1 MLPTNAAQLAKRA
14 VTAQARR
21 ERRKHDAFV
30 RHELCFPVADGDYF
44 AHRSA
49 GKRRVLRSTR
59 MTASRDL
66 AARFEAYADWRRR
79 LSAGISSLHAWLQQQ
94 DLADAQADVKVQQVL
109 ERLQQDKLVVAF
121 VAEFSRG
128 KSELINAIFFADFGQ
143 RLLPSSAGRTT
154 MCPTE
159 LLHDP
164 SREPSIRLLPIETRL
179 NEATVSEF
187 KNYADEWVTFA
198 LDLGSAD
205 RMAET
210 LARVSQVKR
219 VPVALARKYGLFT
232 DDDDDILAALE
243 RGDEGSVDIPCWRH
257 AEINFPHPLLQ
268 QGLVVLDTP
277 GLNAIGT
284 EPELTL
290 NLLPNAHAVLFL
302 LAADAGVTK
311 TDLDVWNGHLAGE
324 EDATRAARI
333 VVLNKIDGLWDD
345 LRDEAEINEE
355 IDRQVRSSAQIL
367 GISAAQVFAVSA
379 QKALLAKVNGD
390 DDLLMRSRLPALE
403 HSLSRKLIP
412 AKRDLV
418 GAATQAEVRALT
430 TAIRAILDARA
441 VAIGEQ
447 LAELIAL
454 RGKNQDVVEHMMT
467 RVKEE
472 KEVFERG
479 LARYTALR
487 TVFTQ
492 HTNDLF
498 EIIGLPALRN
508 NASQTRQRI
517 EDSPFTRGVREAM
530 GDFFARLRAD
540 FDQAGRQGAEIH
552 DLMRAMYM
560 RFAHEHDIDIYV
572 PPQLSVLKYLKEI
585 ERMERAYNTH
595 FNTLWNMVSK
605 AKYPL
610 MKQFFETIASR
621 ARHIY
626 KVANRDVDGWLRAV
640 MSPLETQVRE
650 HHIQLRRRLDSV
662 RRIHRASDELESRIL
677 ELEQAR
683 EALES
688 QRQGHRDQSAAVDM
702 IIEAPDALPLAA
714 NA

>member
-1 MLPTNAAQLAKRA
+1 MNP
-14 VTAQARR
+14 
-21 ERRKHDAFV
+21 
-30 RHELCFPVADGDYF
+30 
-44 AHRSA
+44 
-49 GKRRVLRSTR
+49 
-59 MTASRDL
+59 SRDL

-79 LSAGISSLHAWLQQQ
+79 LSAGISSLHEWLQQQ
-94 DLADAQADVKVQQVL
+94 DLADAQVDVKVQQLL

-164 SREPSIRLLPIETRL
+164 SRPPAIRLLPIETRL

-187 KNYADEWVTFA
+187 KNYSDEWVTFP
-198 LDLGSAD
+198 LDLAAAD

-232 DDDDDILAALE
+232 ERDDDILSALE

-268 QGLVVLDTP
+268 QGLIILDTP

-302 LAADAGVTK
+302 LSADAGVTK
-311 TDLDVWNGHLAGE
+311 TDLDVWNAHLAGE
-324 EDATRAARI
+324 DEATKASRLVI
-333 VVLNKIDGLWDD
+333 LNKIDGLWDD
-345 LRDEAEINEE
+345 LKEEVEINAE
-355 IDRQVRSSAQIL
+355 IDRQVESSAKML
-367 GISAAQVFAVSA
+367 GISPAQVFAVSA

-390 DDLLMRSRLPALE
+390 DPLLTRSRLPILE

-418 GAATQAEVRALT
+418 GAATQSEIRALT
-430 TAIRAILDARA
+430 SSIRTILDSRS
-441 VAIGEQ
+441 VGIGEQ

-472 KEVFERG
+472 KEIFERG

-498 EIIGLPALRN
+498 DVIGLSALRQ
-508 NASQTRQRI
+508 NAARTRERI
-517 EDSPFTRGVREAM
+517 ESSPFTKGVRDAM
-530 GDFFARLRAD
+530 GDFFARLRTD

-552 DLMRAMYM
+552 DLMRAMYA
-560 RFAHEHDIDIYV
+560 RFAHENRTDVYV
-572 PPQLSVLKYLKEI
+572 PPQFSVLKYLKEI

-610 MKQFFETIASR
+610 MKQFFETVASR
-621 ARHIY
+621 ARHVY
-626 KVANRDVDGWLRAV
+626 KVANRDVEVWLKAV

-677 ELEQAR
+677 ELEQSR
-683 EALES
+683 EGLEG
-688 QRQGHRDQSAAVDM
+688 QRQGLKQKVSALDL

-714 NA
+714 NG

>member
-1 MLPTNAAQLAKRA
+1 M
-14 VTAQARR
+14 
-21 ERRKHDAFV
+21 
-30 RHELCFPVADGDYF
+30 
-44 AHRSA
+44 S
-49 GKRRVLRSTR
+49 
-59 MTASRDL
+59 ASRDL

-79 LSAGISSLHAWLQQQ
+79 LSAGISALHEWLQQQ
-94 DLADAQADVKVQQVL
+94 DLAGAQVDVKVQQLL

-164 SREPSIRLLPIETRL
+164 SRPPSIRLLPIETRL

-187 KNYADEWVTFA
+187 KNYADEWVTFP
-198 LDLGSAD
+198 LDLAQAD

-219 VPVALARKYGLFT
+219 VPIALARKYGLFT
-232 DDDDDILAALE
+232 ERDDDILSALE

-268 QGLVVLDTP
+268 QGLIILDTP

-324 EDATRAARI
+324 DDATKAARMVI
-333 VVLNKIDGLWDD
+333 LNKIDGLWDD
-345 LRDEAEINEE
+345 LKEEVEVNAE
-355 IDRQVRSSAQIL
+355 IDRQVESSAKML
-367 GISAAQVFAVSA
+367 GVSPAQVFAVSA

-390 DDLLMRSRLPALE
+390 DALLTRSRLPILE

-418 GAATQAEVRALT
+418 GAATQNE
-430 TAIRAILDARA
+430 IRAMTATIRSILDARRA
-441 VAIGEQ
+441 SIGEQ

-454 RGKNQDVVEHMMT
+454 RGKNQDVVEHMMQ

-472 KEVFERG
+472 KEFFERG

-498 EIIGLPALRN
+498 DIIGLSALRQ
-508 NASQTRQRI
+508 NAARTRERI
-517 EDSPFTRGVREAM
+517 EASPFTKGVRDAM

-552 DLMRAMYM
+552 DLMRAMYT
-560 RFAHEHDIDIYV
+560 RFAHENRTELYV
-572 PPQLSVLKYLKEI
+572 PPQFSVLKYLKEI

-621 ARHIY
+621 SRHIY
-626 KVANRDVDGWLRAV
+626 KVANRDVEVWLKAV

-662 RRIHRASDELESRIL
+662 RRIHRASDELESRII
-677 ELEQAR
+677 ELEQTR
-683 EALES
+683 EAIEV
-688 QRQGHRDQSAAVDM
+688 QRQGLKQQVGSLDM
-702 IIEAPDALPLAA
+702 IIEAPEAIPLAA
-714 NA
+714 NG